1 MYNKNHYNVIP
12 DELKKFVAENESNLR
27 LSTLVLRVN
36 FLKGL
41 TYQLEKE
48 NEMAQGS
55 SLSDENK
62 KAIGQTISEL
72 SDQILDAAETT
83 VQTYFQDKR
92 N

>member
-1 MYNKNHYNVIP
+1 MTSKNHYFIIP
-12 DELKKFVAENESNLR
+12 DELKKFVAENEGNLR
-27 LSTLVLRVN
+27 VSTLILRVN

-41 TYQLEKE
+41 IHQLDKE
-48 NEMAQGS
+48 NEMVKES

-72 SDQILDAAETT
+72 SDRILDAAETI
-83 VQTYFQDKR
+83 VHTYFQNKR